1 MKLVTGK
8 QMAAIDRCAI
18 EEMGVPGL
26 DLMERAGRAVFE
38 ALCRML
44 GAPEKITVPSELRVT
59 LVCGKGNNGG
69 DGFVVAC
76 LLKIRGVSV
85 SVFLVGE
92 RAAVKGDARTKL
104 ERAAERGIS
113 IYEVLKE
120 EDLKRL
126 TDEFISS
133 DGIVDAIF
141 GTGIKG
147 AVRGLAAQVIE
158 RINDSGRP
166 VVAVDLPSGVDA
178 DTGNVAGPC
187 VRAQQTVTFGWPK
200 VGQVFYP
207 GRAYCGTL
215 EIADIGFPP
224 KAIEGRGVIESR
236 PYDMEWITPDEV
248 AAILPHRAPD
258 AHKGDCGRVVVIAG
272 SVGLTGAA
280 ALASEAAM
288 RTGSGLV
295 TLGVPASLNDI
306 LEGKLTEVMTRPLPE
321 VRKPRCLSL
330 RAVGEIRR
338 LMERAN
344 CTAIGPGLGTHRET
358 VELVGRIVESATTPL
373 VIDADGLNALSK
385 NTVPLKNTAAD
396 VVITPHPGELSRLT
410 GQSIADIRSDPI
422 RAAREAAA
430 EFHATVVLKGAP
442 TVIGTKGGRIY
453 VNSTGNAGM
462 ATGGSGDVLTGII
475 VSLIGQGLS
484 PEEAAWSGV
493 FLHGSAGDLARDRK
507 GEPGMIAGD
516 LVACIPEALRGART
530 KE

>member
-8 QMAAIDRCAI
+8 QMAAIDRYAI
-18 EEMGVPGL
+18 QEMGVPGL
-26 DLMERAGRAVFE
+26 DLMERAGQAVFE
-38 ALCRML
+38 ALFRML
-44 GAPEKITVPSELRVT
+44 EAPKKITV
-59 LVCGKGNNGG
+59 VCGKGNNGG
-69 DGFVVAC
+69 DGFVVAR
-76 LLKIRGVSV
+76 LLETQDIPV

-92 RAAVKGDARTKL
+92 RGALKGDARTNL
-104 ERAAERGIS
+104 ERAAEREIP

-126 TDEFISS
+126 SDEFASS

-141 GTGIKG
+141 GTGMQG
-147 AVRGLAAQVIE
+147 AVRGLAARVIE
-158 RINDSGRP
+158 RINDAADASKSGCP

-178 DTGNVAGPC
+178 DTGDVAGPC
-187 VRAQQTVTFGWPK
+187 VRAHQTITFGLPK
-200 VGQVFYP
+200 VGQAFYP
-207 GRAYCGTL
+207 GRAYFGTL

-224 KAIEGRGVIESR
+224 KAVEAAESAL
-236 PYDMEWITPDEV
+236 EWITPDEI
-248 AAILPHRAPD
+248 AAILPRRAPD

-280 ALASEAAM
+280 ALASEAAL

-306 LEGKLTEVMTRPLPE
+306 LEVKLTEVMTRPLPE

-330 RAVGEIRR
+330 RAVGDIRR
-338 LMERAN
+338 LMERAD
-344 CTAIGPGLGTHRET
+344 CVAIGPGLGTHRET
-358 VELVGRIVESATTPL
+358 IELVGRVVEAAKRPL

-385 NTVPLKNTAAD
+385 NTTPLKNTAAD

-410 GQSIADIRSDPI
+410 GRTIADIRSDPI
-422 RAAREAAA
+422 RAAEEAAA

-442 TVIGTKGGRIY
+442 TVIGTKGGRVF
-453 VNSTGNAGM
+453 VNATGNAGM
-462 ATGGSGDVLTGII
+462 ATGGSGDALTGMIA
-475 VSLIGQGLS
+475 SLIGQGLS

-493 FLHGSAGDLARDRK
+493 FLHGAAGDLARDRK

-516 LVACIPEALRGART
+516 LVACIPEALQRVIDDCGLRIAD
-530 KE
+530 